1 MNMKKTY
8 INPTMEVV
16 KIQINQMLAA
26 SPGVETGDGLGN
38 GYNSSDVTYG
48 RDFDF
53 DEEEEY

>member
-16 KIQINQMLAA
+16 KLQMHQQML
-26 SPGVETGDGLGN
+26 TGSDPKLN
-38 GYNSSDVTYG
+38 GEYEGGTVLG

-53 DEEEEY
+53 EDEDEY